1 MKAAIY
7 CRVST
12 DDQEKEGSSLQTQLE
27 NCHNYCQ
34 SKGYDVTIRF
44 SEAYSGLTLDRPKLN
59 ELREIVRKDAT
70 EVLVVYCLDRLSRNA
85 THGVILRDELDKHH
99 IALESVTEDIDK
111 TPLGEAITYLRGTF
125 SQIEAEKIKE
135 RTLRGK
141 RQKAKEGKIP
151 HGGFAR
157 LYGCDYDR
165 ITKKRFINETEAYW
179 VRQIFEWLVYGE
191 LSTNAIT
198 YRLRELNAPTK
209 HSRYWNRS
217 SVMGILK
224 NPAYTGKTYA
234 FTFLQG
240 TNRRKP
246 QNEWIEIPGATPAI
260 ITEELFEA
268 AQTQLQLNHKK
279 SKRNTKQQ
287 YLLRGHLYCRQCGHA
302 YCGHM
307 DRTIGYY
314 RCPGKL
320 RITAPVN
327 RCFNK
332 NWRVDKLEDLVWK
345 EIERVL
351 DNPDFIVTAIEKQRD
366 DANNIDTLE
375 PELQMVEKQL
385 RALDREQKQLLQWA
399 LKGFPEDTVVA
410 ENKRINGSRSSL
422 QSRKAALNTQIQ
434 VSHEATVSLPKL
446 EEYIQLVREKLTK
459 LDFDMKR
466 LALDMLNIKVW
477 VDGSNVEITGAIPA
491 EDSEVMT
498 TSSWWW
504 SLAQTGGDKLEPS
517 RCAFFR

>member
-1 MKAAIY
+1 MKAALY

-12 DDQEKEGSSLQTQLE
+12 DNQEREGTSLQTQLD
-27 NCHNYCQ
+27 NCLAYCQ
-34 SKGYDVTIRF
+34 GKDYDVSYRF
-44 SEAYSGLTLDRPKLN
+44 SEAYSGLSLERPELDK
-59 ELREIVRKDAT
+59 LRELIRAEQIDV
-70 EVLVVYCLDRLSRNA
+70 VVVYSLDRLTRDPG
-85 THGVILRDELDKHH
+85 HGVILTQEIEKHRVS
-99 IALESVTEDIDK
+99 LETVTEDVDNSE
-111 TPLGEAITYLRGTF
+111 LGKLITYIRGYA
-125 SQIEAEKIKE
+125 SKLEAEKIRE

-141 RQKAKEGKIP
+141 KAKALEGKIP

-157 LYGCDYDR
+157 LYGYDYDR
-165 ITKKRFINETEAYW
+165 TSKKRIVNETEAYW
-179 VRQIFEWLVYGE
+179 VKQIYELLVNEG

-198 YRLRELNAPTK
+198 YRLRELEAPTK
-209 HSRYWNRS
+209 RSQYWHRS
-217 SVMGILK
+217 SVLGILK
-224 NPAYTGKTYA
+224 NAAYTGKTYA
-234 FTFLQG
+234 FTFLQS

-260 ITEELFEA
+260 ISEELFEA
-268 AQTQLQLNHKK
+268 AQMQLEHNNKK

-302 YCGHM
+302 YCGHV
-307 DRTIGYY
+307 DRTIRYY

-332 NWRVDKLEDLVWK
+332 NWRVDKLEALVWK

-410 ENKRINGSRSSL
+410 ENKRINESRSSL
-422 QSRKAALNTQIQ
+422 QSRKAALETQMQ
-434 VSHEATVSLPKL
+434 ASREAAVSLPKL
-446 EEYIQLVREKLTK
+446 EEYIQLVREKLTD

-466 LALDMLNIKVW
+466 LVLDMLNIKIW
-477 VDGSNVEITGAIPA
+477 VDGSNVEITGTIPV
-491 EDSEVMT
+491 EDSEVVT
-498 TSSWWW
+498 KSS
-504 SLAQTGGDKLEPS
+504 
-517 RCAFFR
+517 

>member
-7 CRVST
+7 YRVST
-12 DDQEKEGSSLQTQLE
+12 EDQEKEGTSLQTQLE

-34 SKGYDVTIRF
+34 SKGYDVANRF

-59 ELREIVRKDAT
+59 ELREIVREDAID
-70 EVLVVYCLDRLSRNA
+70 VLVVYCLDRLSRNA
-85 THGVILRDELDKHH
+85 TDGVILRDELDKHH
-99 IALESVTEDIDK
+99 VILVSVTEDIDK

-135 RTLRGK
+135 RTMRGK
-141 RQKAKEGKIP
+141 KAKALEGKIP

-157 LYGCDYDR
+157 LYGYFYDK
-165 ITKKRFINETEAYW
+165 ITKKRFIKEMEAYW
-179 VRQIFEWLVYGE
+179 VRKIFEWLVNEG

-198 YRLRELNAPTK
+198 YRLRELRAPTK
-209 HSRYWNRS
+209 HSQFWNRS

-240 TNRRKP
+240 TNKRKP
-246 QNEWIEIPGATPAI
+246 QSEWIEIPGATPASI
-260 ITEELFEA
+260 SEELFEA
-268 AQTQLQLNHKK
+268 AQAQLKLNNEKA
-279 SKRNTKQQ
+279 KRNTKQQ
-287 YLLRGHLYCRQCGHA
+287 YLLRGHLFCRQCGHA
-302 YCGHM
+302 YCGHV
-307 DRTIGYY
+307 DRTIKYY

-332 NWRVDKLEDLVWK
+332 NWRVDKLETIVWK

-351 DNPDFIVTAIEKQRD
+351 DNPDFITTAIEKQH
-366 DANNIDTLE
+366 DATNNIDTLE
-375 PELQMVEKQL
+375 PGLQMVEKQL

-410 ENKRINGSRSSL
+410 ENKRINENRSSL
-422 QSRKAALNTQIQ
+422 QSSKAALETQMQ
-434 VSHEATVSLPKL
+434 ASREAVVSLPKL
-446 EEYIQLVREKLTK
+446 EEYIQLVREKLTN

-466 LALDMLNIKVW
+466 LALDMLNIKIW
-477 VDGSNVEITGAIPA
+477 VDGSSVEITGTIPV
-491 EDSEVMT
+491 EDSEVVT
-498 TSSWWW
+498 TLS
-504 SLAQTGGDKLEPS
+504 
-517 RCAFFR
+517 

>member
-1 MKAAIY
+1 MKTVAIY

-12 DDQEKEGSSLQTQLE
+12 DNQESEGTSLQTQLE
-27 NCHNYCQ
+27 ACRNYCQ
-34 SKGYDVTIRF
+34 DKGYDVRNRF
-44 SEAYSGLTLDRPKLN
+44 SEAYSGLTLERPKLN
-59 ELREIVRKDAT
+59 ELREIIRNEQIDIV
-70 EVLVVYCLDRLSRNA
+70 VVYSLDRLSRDPG
-85 THGVILRDELDKHH
+85 HGVILTQELEKHRVV
-99 IALESVTEDIDK
+99 LETVTEDVDNSE
-111 TPLGEAITYLRGTF
+111 LGKLISYIRGYA
-125 SQIEAEKIKE
+125 SKLEAEKIRE
-135 RTLRGK
+135 RTTRGK
-141 RQKAKEGKIP
+141 RAKVKEGKIP

-157 LYGCDYDR
+157 LYGYDYDK
-165 ITKKRFINETEAYW
+165 ITKKRVVNETEAYW
-179 VRQIFEWLVYGE
+179 VKQIYELLVNGG

-209 HSRYWNRS
+209 SSHYWNRS

-224 NPAYTGKTYA
+224 NPAYIGRTYA
-234 FTFLQG
+234 FTFYQS
-240 TNRRKP
+240 TNLRKP
-246 QNEWIEIPGATPAI
+246 KSEWIEIPNATPAI

-268 AQTQLQLNHKK
+268 AKTQLKLNNEK

-302 YCGHM
+302 YCGHV

-332 NWRVDKLEDLVWK
+332 NWRVDKLEALVWK

-351 DNPDFIVTAIEKQRD
+351 DNPDFIVTAIEKQRN

-375 PELQMVEKQL
+375 PELQLVEKQV

-410 ENKRINGSRSSL
+410 ENKRINEIRSSL
-422 QSRKAALNTQIQ
+422 QSRKVALETQIQ
-434 VSHEATVSLPKL
+434 ASREAAVSLPKL
-446 EEYIQLVREKLTK
+446 QEYIQLIREKMTHF
-459 LDFDMKR
+459 DFDMKR

-477 VDGSNVEITGAIPA
+477 IDGSNVEITGTIPV
-491 EDSEVMT
+491 EDSEVVT
-498 TSSWWW
+498 TSS
-504 SLAQTGGDKLEPS
+504 
-517 RCAFFR
+517 

>member
-1 MKAAIY
+1 MKSAAIY

-12 DDQEKEGSSLQTQLE
+12 EDQEKEGTSPQTQLE
-27 NCHNYCQ
+27 ACLNYCQ
-34 SKGYDVTIRF
+34 DKGYDVSNRF

-59 ELREIVRKDAT
+59 ELRELIRNGTID
-70 EVLVVYCLDRLSRNA
+70 VVVIYCLDRLSRNA
-85 THGVILRDELDKHH
+85 THGVILRDELDKQR
-99 IALESVTEDIDK
+99 IVLESVTEDIDK

-141 RQKAKEGKIP
+141 KERAKEGKIP

-157 LYGCDYDR
+157 LYGYDYDR
-165 ITKKRFINETEAYW
+165 TSKKRIVNETEAYW
-179 VRQIFEWLVYGE
+179 VKQIYELLVNEG

-198 YRLRELNAPTK
+198 YRLRALNAPTK

-217 SVMGILK
+217 SVTGILK

-240 TNRRKP
+240 TNQRKP
-246 QNEWIEIPGATPAI
+246 QSEWIEIPGATRAI

-268 AQTQLQLNHKK
+268 AQTQLQLNHEK

-332 NWRVDKLEDLVWK
+332 NWRVDKLEALIWK

-366 DANNIDTLE
+366 DANNIDILE
-375 PELQMVEKQL
+375 PELQLVEKQL

-410 ENKRINGSRSSL
+410 ENKRINESRSSL
-422 QSRKAALNTQIQ
+422 QSRKAALETQIQ
-434 VSHEATVSLPKL
+434 ASCEATVSLPKL
-446 EEYIQLVREKLTK
+446 EEYIQLVRENLTD

-466 LALDMLNIKVW
+466 LALDMLNIKIW
-477 VDGSNVEITGAIPA
+477 IDGSNVEITGTIPV
-491 EDSEVMT
+491 EDSEVVT
-498 TSSWWW
+498 TSS
-504 SLAQTGGDKLEPS
+504 
-517 RCAFFR
+517 